1 MKRLYLLV
9 VVSVVGAAVLSMAI
23 NLFVVRAFVAH
34 DRDDAL
40 RLLRP
45 DVAGTFGPVAHHL
58 AANAE
63 RDPAALSAALGVPV
77 TRLDAAEVDALD
89 ALPRVDVR
97 LATGERLSVDAS
109 ARPVKDFAFVTTRAG
124 DVLRVGPLPHATFFS
139 ADRLSM
145 WLAILVVAAM
155 VTSLLITF
163 PLARGLGR
171 LERAAR
177 ALAAGDLSAR
187 APAARGATREL
198 SLAFNTMADRVQALL
213 VNQQHLLQAVSHE
226 LRTPTARIRFSLE
239 MLADATTDAAR
250 AKRLDAIDKDLDELD
265 ELVSELVTFSRVA
278 ADVDERDA
286 HPLAVAPALDDLAAD
301 VRERRPDVALEVRG
315 PANPDDA
322 AVLVEA
328 RSFRRAM
335 RNLALNAVR
344 YCDGRVDV
352 SWQIDGDR
360 VVITL
365 DDDGPGVPEADRD
378 RVFEPF
384 TRADASRSRDSGG
397 VGLGLAIVRRILEVH
412 GGRVHVEASPLG
424 GARFVT
430 RWPRARPSAHAS
442 RPAPPTHA
450 RTAPDTEPDTE
461 PPRDHDT
468 NATARSRRGA
478 HPSS

>member
-1 MKRLYLLV
+1 MRRLYLLV
-9 VVSVVGAAVLSMAI
+9 VVSVVGAAVLSMVV

-45 DVAGTFGPVAHHL
+45 DIAGTFGPIAHAL
-58 AANAE
+58 GATPE

-77 TRLDAAEVDALD
+77 ARLDAAEVAALD
-89 ALPRVDVR
+89 DLPRVDVR

-109 ARPVKDFAFVTTRAG
+109 ARPVKDFAFVIAASG
-124 DVLRVGPLPHATFFS
+124 DVLRVGPLPHASFFS
-139 ADRLSM
+139 ADRLSV
-145 WLAILVVAAM
+145 WLAVLVVAAM
-155 VTSLLITF
+155 ITSLLITF

-198 SLAFNTMADRVQALL
+198 SRAFNTMADRVQALL

-239 MLADATTDAAR
+239 MLADATTATAR
-250 AKRLDAIDKDLDELD
+250 AKRLDAIDRDLDELD

-301 VRERRPDVALEVRG
+301 LRERRPDVALDVAG
-315 PANPDDA
+315 PADAGLDA

-344 YCDGRVDV
+344 YCEGRVALAWSIAKGPGASDV
-352 SWQIDGDR
+352 I
-360 VVITL
+360 ITV
-365 DDDGPGVPEADRD
+365 DDDGPGVPESERE

-397 VGLGLAIVRRILEVH
+397 VGLGLAIVRRIVEVH
-412 GGRVHVEASPLG
+412 GGEVHAEASPLG

-430 RWPRARPSAHAS
+430 RWPLAPPSAP
-442 RPAPPTHA
+442 RPTHA
-450 RTAPDTEPDTE
+450 DTKS
-461 PPRDHDT
+461 PRDDDT
-468 NATARSRRGA
+468 NATAGGPPGA
-478 HPSS
+478 HL